1 MRSRGRSRLLPHLP
15 SDNTF
20 SGPRIDDAPGIDLFA
35 FLFVAVV
42 DAIPLDDRSVAI
54 YLLVNDTRC
63 AVRRPGDGEPLTGL
77 RILDRVTLWIS
88 ASGTCSVACSEL
100 IALPGL
106 RGGRPS
112 PAITSGFSRQQHRS
126 IPALPRHCRRTSGR
140 RVCDRSG
147 AVAPRLLHLDVT
159 ASASSSGDSPVH
171 HFGNA
176 RTLI

>member
-1 MRSRGRSRLLPHLP
+1 MASLCPPTAAFSTLRISSWRSMAHPGHRRRVTMRSRGRSRLLPHLP

-77 RILDRVTLWIS
+77 RILDRVTLLALGERHLLCCMFRTHCPPRSSRRSAQSRDHLRILPPTAPVNPSFTAPLPANFRS
-88 ASGTCSVACSEL
+88 ASL
-100 IALPGL
+100 
-106 RGGRPS
+106 
-112 PAITSGFSRQQHRS
+112 
-126 IPALPRHCRRTSGR
+126 
-140 RVCDRSG
+140 
-147 AVAPRLLHLDVT
+147 
-159 ASASSSGDSPVH
+159 
-171 HFGNA
+171 
-176 RTLI
+176 